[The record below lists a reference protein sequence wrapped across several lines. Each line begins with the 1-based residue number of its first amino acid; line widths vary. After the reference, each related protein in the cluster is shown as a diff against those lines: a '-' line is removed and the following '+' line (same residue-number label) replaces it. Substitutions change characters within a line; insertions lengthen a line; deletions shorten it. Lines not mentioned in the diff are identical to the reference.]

1 MSLPNP
7 PTKVSIPAPPFNVL
21 LPEFPVIVLLS
32 VFPVPLIAE
41 VPVNVKFSTLVTRDV
56 IVTED

>member
-1 MSLPNP
+1 MS
-7 PTKVSIPAPPFNVL
+7 SPAPPLRVL

-41 VPVNVKFSTLVTRDV
+41 VPVNVRFSTLAARDV
-56 IVTED
+56 IVIED

>member
-7 PTKVSIPAPPFNVL
+7 PTKVSSPTPPSNVL

-32 VFPVPLIAE
+32 AFPVPLIAE
-41 VPVNVKFSTLVTRDV
+41 VPVNVRFSTLAARDE